1 MQVYILGVGDDDILV
16 DGDGDDD
23 ILVDGDGD
31 GVGDLYAILQSSLL
45 HHQQLDLCR
54 YVPCCLIIG
63 N

>member
-16 DGDGDDD
+16 DGE
-23 ILVDGDGD
+23 GD

-63 N
+63 NLNNLLSILC

>member
-16 DGDGDDD
+16 DGDGDG
-23 ILVDGDGD
+23 VGD

>member
-16 DGDGDDD
+16 DGDGD
-23 ILVDGDGD
+23 GD
-31 GVGDLYAILQSSLL
+31 GVGDLYAILESSLL

>member
-16 DGDGDDD
+16 DGDGE
-23 ILVDGDGD
+23 
-31 GVGDLYAILQSSLL
+31 GVADLYAILQSSLL

>member
-1 MQVYILGVGDDDILV
+1 MQVYILGV
-16 DGDGDDD
+16 GDDD

>member
-1 MQVYILGVGDDDILV
+1 MWRGPQSPVQVYILGV
-16 DGDGDDD
+16 GDDD

-45 HHQQLDLCR
+45 HHQKLDLCR